1 LAAVFFLYRFYYF
14 ETEYTSNDLLL
25 CVSQNSRP
33 IGNMGGGGLYKEKKD
48 LYPSTYVDSTCQ
60 TSCVLSENYEG
71 GGGMWGVDCVQ
82 YIREDLIL

>member
-1 LAAVFFLYRFYYF
+1 M
-14 ETEYTSNDLLL
+14 
-25 CVSQNSRP
+25 
-33 IGNMGGGGLYKEKKD
+33 GGGGGLYKEKKD